1 MNKKI
6 RWIIIGIVAVIIIA
20 ISIMAII
27 NEVQLHYK
35 VEEISEYKYF
45 TLEQN
50 QKYGVI
56 DRNGNIVIEAEYEAV
71 QIPNPSKAIFVCVK
85 EYNENTKEYETV
97 VYNEKKEVLLS
108 NYKNVQ
114 AISIYTNVNSTP
126 YEKSVLT
133 YKENGKYGLINLE
146 GKQITKPVY
155 DEISSINYKEGTFLV
170 KQNELEGIINM
181 KGKVIIKCEY
191 ESVTSDNYY
200 SENGNNKQ
208 AGFIVSKKTEDGY
221 RYGYANYRG
230 TIILNPIYTQLERV
244 TEIANE
250 KGVYF
255 IAFKNGQAGLL
266 KNNKEILNYEYEDI
280 QYNVLGSIFVT
291 KRNGKYGAVN
301 QEGTTVLYPEYDN
314 VYTGGMYLN
323 ALKDKDIFIFDLN
336 GNKIETNEV
345 SKTKTENA
353 NYYITIDKNNKYKV
367 VDSKDNIIIDKDYTY
382 IEYLPGDYFIV
393 ERDSKSGIIDS
404 NGKSVIEL
412 KYDSI
417 SRINET
423 DILQMETD
431 KNIALYNLNMKE
443 IVSMDNAIVKE
454 VKDEKSYILLYSD
467 TDFKYLD
474 KKGDILTSQNL
485 FENNT
490 LFAKNI
496 NGKWGF
502 VDKDGNLKVQN
513 DYELVTDFNKYGF
526 AGIKKDGKWGSIN
539 QNGEVVQEPTYD
551 LKRNIPEFVGKYY
564 RVNATKF
571 SDEI

>member
-200 SENGNNKQ
+200 SENGNKKQ

-221 RYGYANYRG
+221 RYGYVNYRG

-423 DILQMETD
+423 DILQMETN

-454 VKDEKSYILLYSD
+454 VKDEKAYILLYSD

-474 KKGDILTSQNL
+474 KKGNILTSQNL
-485 FENNT
+485 FENNS

>member
-56 DRNGNIVIEAEYEAV
+56 DRNGNIVIEAEYGAV

-85 EYNENTKEYETV
+85 EHNENTKEYETV

-200 SENGNNKQ
+200 SENGNKKQ

-393 ERDSKSGIIDS
+393 ERDSKSGTIDS

-423 DILQMETD
+423 DILQMETN

-454 VKDEKSYILLYSD
+454 VKDEKAYILLYSD

-474 KKGDILTSQNL
+474 KKGNILTSQNL
-485 FENNT
+485 FENNS

>member
-56 DRNGNIVIEAEYEAV
+56 DRNGNIVIEAEYGAV

-200 SENGNNKQ
+200 SENGNKKQ
-208 AGFIVSKKTEDGY
+208 AGFIVSKK
-221 RYGYANYRG
+221 
-230 TIILNPIYTQLERV
+230 Q
-244 TEIANE
+244 
-250 KGVYF
+250 K
-255 IAFKNGQAGLL
+255 
-266 KNNKEILNYEYEDI
+266 
-280 QYNVLGSIFVT
+280 
-291 KRNGKYGAVN
+291 
-301 QEGTTVLYPEYDN
+301 
-314 VYTGGMYLN
+314 M
-323 ALKDKDIFIFDLN
+323 
-336 GNKIETNEV
+336 
-345 SKTKTENA
+345 
-353 NYYITIDKNNKYKV
+353 
-367 VDSKDNIIIDKDYTY
+367 
-382 IEYLPGDYFIV
+382 
-393 ERDSKSGIIDS
+393 
-404 NGKSVIEL
+404 
-412 KYDSI
+412 
-417 SRINET
+417 
-423 DILQMETD
+423 
-431 KNIALYNLNMKE
+431 
-443 IVSMDNAIVKE
+443 
-454 VKDEKSYILLYSD
+454 D
-467 TDFKYLD
+467 TDMD
-474 KKGDILTSQNL
+474 MQII
-485 FENNT
+485 E
-490 LFAKNI
+490 
-496 NGKWGF
+496 
-502 VDKDGNLKVQN
+502 
-513 DYELVTDFNKYGF
+513 EL
-526 AGIKKDGKWGSIN
+526 
-539 QNGEVVQEPTYD
+539 
-551 LKRNIPEFVGKYY
+551 
-564 RVNATKF
+564 
-571 SDEI
+571 

>member
-56 DRNGNIVIEAEYEAV
+56 DRNGNIVIEAEYGAV

-200 SENGNNKQ
+200 SENGNKKQ

-353 NYYITIDKNNKYKV
+353 NYYITIDKSNKYKV

-423 DILQMETD
+423 DILQMETN

-443 IVSMDNAIVKE
+443 IVGMDNAIVKE
-454 VKDEKSYILLYSD
+454 VKDEKAYILLYSD
-467 TDFKYLD
+467 TDFKYFD
-474 KKGDILTSQNL
+474 KKGNILTSQNL
-485 FENNT
+485 FENNS

>member
-56 DRNGNIVIEAEYEAV
+56 DRNGNIVIEAEYGAV

-85 EYNENTKEYETV
+85 EHNENTKEYETV

-200 SENGNNKQ
+200 SENGNKKQ
-208 AGFIVSKKTEDGY
+208 AGFIVSKKN
-221 RYGYANYRG
+221 RRW
-230 TIILNPIYTQLERV
+230 
-244 TEIANE
+244 
-250 KGVYF
+250 
-255 IAFKNGQAGLL
+255 
-266 KNNKEILNYEYEDI
+266 I
-280 QYNVLGSIFVT
+280 QIWICKL
-291 KRNGKYGAVN
+291 
-301 QEGTTVLYPEYDN
+301 
-314 VYTGGMYLN
+314 
-323 ALKDKDIFIFDLN
+323 
-336 GNKIETNEV
+336 
-345 SKTKTENA
+345 
-353 NYYITIDKNNKYKV
+353 
-367 VDSKDNIIIDKDYTY
+367 
-382 IEYLPGDYFIV
+382 
-393 ERDSKSGIIDS
+393 
-404 NGKSVIEL
+404 
-412 KYDSI
+412 
-417 SRINET
+417 
-423 DILQMETD
+423 
-431 KNIALYNLNMKE
+431 
-443 IVSMDNAIVKE
+443 
-454 VKDEKSYILLYSD
+454 
-467 TDFKYLD
+467 
-474 KKGDILTSQNL
+474 
-485 FENNT
+485 
-490 LFAKNI
+490 
-496 NGKWGF
+496 
-502 VDKDGNLKVQN
+502 
-513 DYELVTDFNKYGF
+513 
-526 AGIKKDGKWGSIN
+526 
-539 QNGEVVQEPTYD
+539 
-551 LKRNIPEFVGKYY
+551 
-564 RVNATKF
+564 
-571 SDEI
+571 